1 MRVVIVPRSVE
12 INPYVLRSELSK
24 NLFVLFVCFVC
35 LFVCLFFCFCCWKK
49 EEKKKKARK
58 TIRAHPLDHRGMLA
72 GTSGGFF
79 QCALFF
85 LFPFFR
91 LLFSFFFIK
100 EEVSF
105 TTQEVKVVLL

>member
-1 MRVVIVPRSVE
+1 VEKIFPR
-12 INPYVLRSELSK
+12 K
-24 NLFVLFVCFVC
+24 D
-35 LFVCLFFCFCCWKK
+35 LFFSWHRTGRFCCWKK